1 MYTPA
6 NSLDEQQNED
16 SNKATLIQVDRNNQC
31 EEYSI
36 YSENALVTMNRKE
49 HDVVADCSGR
59 GNTTNCIG

>member
-36 YSENALVTMNRKE
+36 YSENA
-49 HDVVADCSGR
+49 
-59 GNTTNCIG
+59 